1 MATAGATLGV
11 RRRSIGRDFRFVWL
25 AVIVSSTGDG
35 MFVTAFP
42 LLAATLTRDP
52 RLIAGVTIAQ
62 RLPWLLFSSLTGAI
76 ADRMDRRRLMMVAD
90 VTRFVVVGVL
100 GVLIV
105 LRAEN
110 IWLLYFCSFTLGIGE
125 TLHVNAGQAILPKL
139 VDADDLLQANAR
151 FGSAQIA
158 SAQFIGPPLGVLAF
172 NAATSVPFLAD
183 AVSFAGSAALISA
196 LPDVHAVE
204 RPSSRLRDDV
214 VEGLLFTW
222 RTPALRRIASI
233 LALINFFYFA
243 ATSLLVLYNAQ
254 RLHGGSFTYSLMFVG
269 AATGTVISR
278 FLVSRVVARLG
289 RVRTMAAA
297 FWFWSVPMIG
307 MCFTH
312 SAPVAI
318 AMYGL
323 LGMGTGLWIT
333 VNTTIRQ
340 QITPTRLLGRM
351 NAAYRTIS
359 WGVVPLGAAFGG
371 LTAHHFGLL
380 APFVIGGAAMVPIAL
395 FGTRILRP
403 VAAAIA

>member
-1 MATAGATLGV
+1 M
-11 RRRSIGRDFRFVWL
+11 
-25 AVIVSSTGDG
+25 
-35 MFVTAFP
+35 
-42 LLAATLTRDP
+42 
-52 RLIAGVTIAQ
+52 
-62 RLPWLLFSSLTGAI
+62 
-76 ADRMDRRRLMMVAD
+76 
-90 VTRFVVVGVL
+90 
-100 GVLIV
+100 
-105 LRAEN
+105 
-110 IWLLYFCSFTLGIGE
+110 
-125 TLHVNAGQAILPKL
+125 
-139 VDADDLLQANAR
+139 
-151 FGSAQIA
+151 
-158 SAQFIGPPLGVLAF
+158 
-172 NAATSVPFLAD
+172 
-183 AVSFAGSAALISA
+183 SFAGSAALIGA

-214 VEGLLFTW
+214 AEGLLFTW

-243 ATSLLVLYNAQ
+243 ATSLLVLYNSQ

-278 FLVSRVVARLG
+278 FLVSRVVQRIG
-289 RVRTMAAA
+289 RIRTMAAA

-312 SAPVAI
+312 SAVVAI
-318 AMYGL
+318 AMYSL

-371 LTAHHFGLL
+371 FTAHRFGLL
-380 APFVIGGAAMVPIAL
+380 APFVVGGIAMVPIAL
-395 FGTRILRP
+395 FGVRILRP
-403 VAAAIA
+403 VAQATRT